1 MIIVEVEDRA
11 TASAGKCVQCG
22 RMKPGRLV
30 MVYGAFGSAPR
41 GYYFFCFDCFG
52 PRIFWKK
59 NEYSI
64 TYETPADL
72 TRQVDV

>member
-11 TASAGKCVQCG
+11 TAGAGKCVECKQV
-22 RMKPGRLV
+22 KPGRPV
-30 MVYGAFGSAPR
+30 KTYGAFGSAPR

-59 NEYSI
+59 DEDSI
-64 TYETPADL
+64 TYETPIEL